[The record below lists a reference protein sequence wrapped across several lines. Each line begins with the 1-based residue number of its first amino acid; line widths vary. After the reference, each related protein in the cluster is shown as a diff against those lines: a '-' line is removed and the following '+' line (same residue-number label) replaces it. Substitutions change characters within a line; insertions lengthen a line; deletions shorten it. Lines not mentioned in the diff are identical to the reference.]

1 MKKRFKKVITSSIIL
16 ASSIIMATSSLAA
29 SVKPMYKN
37 DKWGFQNES
46 GQIVVAAKYDGVG
59 NTKGGFT
66 PVLKGDKWGFIN
78 SDGKEVVKP
87 IYDGVSNFRDGLAPV
102 LRGGKWGMINT
113 SGVEVIQFTYDEL
126 YYFDKQ
132 GHANAKAGN
141 KWGKINKQGVTVVP
155 FIYDKSDAETKATPT
170 ISAITVNGE
179 AIDLE
184 NVYTID
190 GHNYIKLRDMAQM
203 LNGTEK
209 QFEVT
214 WKKEDNTIDLL
225 TNTPYTS
232 VGGELEKDNNE
243 KLKLRFNE
251 SKISK
256 DGQKIEFLAYNINNN
271 NYFKLRDI
279 AESFNIGL
287 EWNQKTKGIEINT
300 STDYIPE

>member
-1 MKKRFKKVITSSIIL
+1 MNKKLKKAITRSIIL
-16 ASSIIMATSSLAA
+16 ASSIIMATSSFAA
-29 SVKPMYKN
+29 GVKPMYQN

-46 GQIVVAAKYDGVG
+46 GQLVVAAKYDGVG

-87 IYDGVSNFRDGLAPV
+87 IYDGVSNFRDGFAPA
-102 LRGGKWGMINT
+102 LRGGNWGMINT
-113 SGVEVIQFTYDEL
+113 SGVEVIQFRYDEL
-126 YYFDKQ
+126 YYFDSQ
-132 GHANAKAGN
+132 GNANAKLGGN
-141 KWGKINKQGVTVVP
+141 WGKINKEGLEVVP
-155 FIYDKSDAETKATPT
+155 FIYKKSDVETKAIPT
-170 ISAITVNGE
+170 ISELTVNNK
-179 AIDLE
+179 AIDL

-190 GHNYIKLRDMAQM
+190 GHNYIKLRDMAQI
-203 LNGTEK
+203 LNGSEK

-214 WKKEDNTIDLL
+214 WSQQNQTIDLL
-225 TNTPYTS
+225 SETPYTT

-256 DGQKIEFLAYNINNN
+256 DGKPVEFLAYNINNN

-279 AESFNIGL
+279 TESFNIGL
-287 EWNQKTKGIEINT
+287 EWNQKTKGIEIDT
-300 STDYIPE
+300 SKDYIPE